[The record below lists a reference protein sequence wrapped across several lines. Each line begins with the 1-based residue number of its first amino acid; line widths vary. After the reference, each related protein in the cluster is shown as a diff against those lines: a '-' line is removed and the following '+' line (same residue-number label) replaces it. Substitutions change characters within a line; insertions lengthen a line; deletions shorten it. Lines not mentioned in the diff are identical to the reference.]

1 MEMRLS
7 ERQGAEFRLLSPDE
21 PEARAAYAK
30 ANPELA
36 RARASALAQLKPV
49 AEMFAEEEDEEEDE
63 ADGLDDVDDDSPAD
77 EEDDSDD

>member
-21 PEARAAYAK
+21 PSARAAYA
-30 ANPELA
+30 AAHPELA
-36 RARASALAQLKPV
+36 RARAAVLAELKPV
-49 AEMFAEEEDEEEDE
+49 AEMFADGGEDEDEDVI
-63 ADGLDDVDDDSPAD
+63 DGDDGETPD

>member
-1 MEMRLS
+1 MRLS

-21 PEARAAYAK
+21 PEARAEYAK

-49 AEMFAEEEDEEEDE
+49 AEMFAEEDEEEDD
-63 ADGLDDVDDDSPAD
+63 AAGLDDADDDSPAD